1 MADSTAV
8 PPASILVIDD
18 ETENLKLVGDL
29 LSAQGYTVRLLPQAQ
44 IALQS
49 AQANPPDLVLLDSRL
64 PDMDGYQLARRV
76 REMTGRGTVRL
87 IALTG
92 YGTAA
97 DRQRAMEAGFDEH
110 IVKPVGADRLA
121 KLLS

>member
-1 MADSTAV
+1 
-8 PPASILVIDD
+8 
-18 ETENLKLVGDL
+18 
-29 LSAQGYTVRLLPQAQ
+29 
-44 IALQS
+44 
-49 AQANPPDLVLLDSRL
+49 
-64 PDMDGYQLARRV
+64 
-76 REMTGRGTVRL
+76 VRL

>member
-1 MADSTAV
+1 MLFRSLRLEGLELLETFKPEVAF
-8 PPASILVIDD
+8 IDI
-18 ETENLKLVGDL
+18 G
-29 LSAQGYTVRLLPQAQ
+29 
-44 IALQS
+44 
-49 AQANPPDLVLLDSRL
+49 L

-76 REMTGRGTVRL
+76 REITGRGTVRL